1 MVLLEHAKIIETL
14 IGKNFTG
21 PDFNFQRER
30 EGEEENR
37 VHSFRKSVVKTSIC
51 FEKPDSYACSAIF
64 IFDGPCESFEQR
76 S

>member
-30 EGEEENR
+30 EEEENW
-37 VHSFRKSVVKTSIC
+37 VHSFQKS
-51 FEKPDSYACSAIF
+51 
-64 IFDGPCESFEQR
+64 Q
-76 S
+76 